1 MKGLIDYKNN
11 TSSVKDVD
19 IKKGIVTGYLSDFD
33 TKDYDND
40 IIVKGAYTKSIT
52 ERKNDIFFLNQHNWS
67 QPHGKFNVLQEDSKG
82 LYFESMPLINTS
94 YSQDTLKLYEAGIIK
109 EHSVGFIT
117 IKDEYD
123 TKENARIIKEI
134 KLLEGSNVTLG
145 ANPNTPF
152 TGFKSMTLT
161 ETNDQVKRIVKM
173 LRNGTLTDETF
184 TLLEIALKQL
194 QKQAYNLGVK
204 SLDKKEPLKDTPLT
218 VEPNIED
225 TKTIETINNF
235 INTLK

>member
-1 MKGLIDYKNN
+1 MKGLIEQKNIN
-11 TSSVKDVD
+11 TSAVKDVD
-19 IKKGIVTGYLSDFD
+19 VKKGIVTGYLSDFD
-33 TKDYDND
+33 TKDYDGD

-52 ERKNDIFFLNQHNWS
+52 ERKSDIFFLNQHNWS

-82 LYFESMPLINTS
+82 LYFESMPLIDTT

-123 TKENARIIKEI
+123 SKSNARIIKEI

-152 TGFKSMTLT
+152 TGFKSMTMD

-194 QKQAYNLGVK
+194 QKQAYNLGVE
-204 SLDKKEPLKDTPLT
+204 SLKDNEPLKDSTQAKSI
-218 VEPNIED
+218 EPNNDNILID
-225 TKTIETINNF
+225 TLINF
-235 INTLK
+235 KF